1 MQGIGFLLMGLSGLG
16 LVAGGALVL
25 YALRTDR
32 LDLAKQVGTFA
43 LGWAALYLVVLT
55 GASLTS
61 QEKVLD
67 LKERKAFCG
76 FYLDCHLG
84 VSVEEV
90 QRVSH
95 VGEDAE
101 QVQAD
106 GVFYLITVRV
116 NNDGMQARLPLRNP
130 KATLID
136 AYGVTYTRSL
146 EAEQA
151 LAEAEGVPMAFARS
165 VSAGHS
171 YTKTIIF
178 DVPSAVRAPK
188 LLVTQGM
195 VLDRFIER
203 FLIGDEDSLFHRKTV
218 FSI

>member
-1 MQGIGFLLMGLSGLG
+1 MQAIGFLLMGLSGLG

-25 YALRTDR
+25 YAVRTDR
-32 LDLAKQVGTFA
+32 MNLAKYVGMFA

-55 GASLTS
+55 GASLAS

-90 QRVSH
+90 QRVPH
-95 VGEDAE
+95 VGERAE

-116 NNDGMQARLPLRNP
+116 NNDGVQARLPLRNP

-146 EAEQA
+146 EAERA
-151 LAEAEGVPMAFARS
+151 LAEQEGVPMAFTRS

-171 YTKTIIF
+171 YTKTLVF
-178 DVPSAVRAPK
+178 DVPPGVRAPK

-195 VLDRFIER
+195 VVDRFIER

-218 FSI
+218 FAV

>member
-25 YALRTDR
+25 YAMRTDR
-32 LDLAKQVGTFA
+32 MNLAKHVGMFA
-43 LGWAALYLVVLT
+43 LGWAALYLVVLA

-84 VSVEEV
+84 VSVEEA
-90 QRVSH
+90 QRVTH
-95 VGEDAE
+95 LGEGTD

-151 LAEAEGVPMAFARS
+151 LAEAEGVPLAFARS

-188 LLVTQGM
+188 LFVTQGM
-195 VLDRFIER
+195 GLDRFIER

>member
-1 MQGIGFLLMGLSGLG
+1 MGLSGLG
-16 LVAGGALVL
+16 LVVGGALVL
-25 YALRTDR
+25 YAVRTDR
-32 LDLAKQVGTFA
+32 MNLAKHVGTFA

-76 FYLDCHLG
+76 FYLDCHLS

-90 QRVSH
+90 QRVPH
-95 VGEDAE
+95 VGERAE

-116 NNDGMQARLPLRNP
+116 NNDGLQARLPLRNP

-136 AYGVTYTRSL
+136 AYGVTYTRTL
-146 EAEQA
+146 EAERA
-151 LAEAEGVPMAFARS
+151 LAEEEGVPMAFTRS

-171 YTKTIIF
+171 YTKTLVF
-178 DVPSAVRAPK
+178 DVPPGVRVPK

-195 VLDRFIER
+195 VLDRFIEL
-203 FLIGDEDSLFHRKTV
+203 FLIGDEDSFFHRKTV
-218 FSI
+218 FAV

>member
-25 YALRTDR
+25 YAVRSDR
-32 LDLAKQVGTFA
+32 MDLTKYVGMFA
-43 LGWAALYLVVLT
+43 LGWVALYLVVLT

-61 QEKVLD
+61 QETVLD

-84 VSVEEV
+84 VSVEAV

-95 VGEDAE
+95 VGQAAD

-106 GVFYLITVRV
+106 GVFYLITLRV
-116 NNDGMQARLPLRNP
+116 NNDGLQARLPLRNP
-130 KATLID
+130 KATLTD

-151 LAEAEGVPMAFARS
+151 LAEAEGMPMAFARS

-178 DVPSAVRAPK
+178 DVPSAVRTPK

-218 FSI
+218 FSV